1 MKLGGSGFIAYDAHD
16 KKALRQSFPALSS
29 NPVDVSGAGD
39 SLLSVVAVALA
50 SSEPLMSAAAI
61 GACRASIAVDNIGNY
76 PVSREAL
83 KEKVKQVF
91 EDL

>member
-1 MKLGGSGFIAYDAHD
+1 MINKKSYAHD

-76 PVSREAL
+76 QVSREAL